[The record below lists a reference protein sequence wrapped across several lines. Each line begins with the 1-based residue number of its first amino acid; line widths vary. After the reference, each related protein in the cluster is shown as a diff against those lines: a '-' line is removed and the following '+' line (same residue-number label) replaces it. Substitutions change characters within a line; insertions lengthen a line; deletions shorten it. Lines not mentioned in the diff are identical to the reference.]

1 LLIDSYDE
9 RMEMVD
15 LQRLLRLLPVFVA
28 VAETEQVTVAAS
40 ILRMPQPTV
49 SRALG
54 ALADLIG
61 TPLVERQGRGIVL
74 TGAGRELLPYAR
86 AGLDAVAAGVA
97 AVAEDAVVGQGE
109 VPIAFQTV
117 LGETV
122 VPALIR
128 RFRERYP
135 GVRFALAQ
143 GSRQRCLDDL
153 DRGSAAVALVSSPP
167 VGPETEVIDL
177 YEEPMVLVVPRGHH
191 LAPAAR
197 VTLTELAQEDLIV
210 LKSGY
215 GLRDLIEALFADSG
229 LEPRISFEADDSH
242 TARGLVSAGLGV
254 TVVPPYAPDAE
265 TVQLR
270 IDHPEARRTIGAVA
284 RRGVVVPAVAAFL
297 DFLRGAGPV
306 IAAGSLGPY
315 ARPASPGSAQS

>member
-1 LLIDSYDE
+1 
-9 RMEMVD
+9 MELVE
-15 LQRLLRLLPVFVA
+15 LQRVLRLLPVFVT

-49 SRALG
+49 SRALST
-54 ALADLIG
+54 LAELIG

-74 TGAGRELLPYAR
+74 TAAGRELLPYAR
-86 AGLDAVAAGVA
+86 AGLDTVAAGVA
-97 AVAEDAVVGQGE
+97 MVARDQVVGQGE

-135 GVRFALAQ
+135 GVRFALTQ
-143 GSRQRCLDDL
+143 GSRQRCLEEL
-153 DRGSAAVALVSSPP
+153 ERGSSAVALVSSPP
-167 VGPETEVIDL
+167 TSADTQVIEL
-177 YEEPMVLVVPRGHH
+177 YQEPMVLVVPRGHR
-191 LAPAAR
+191 LAAATR
-197 VTLTELAQEDLIV
+197 VTVPEIAAEDLIV

-215 GLRDLIEALFADSG
+215 GLRDLIELLFADSG
-229 LEPRISFEADDSH
+229 LQPRISFEADDAH

-254 TVVPPYAPDAE
+254 TVVPSYAPDAE

-284 RRGVVVPAVAAFL
+284 RRGVLVPSVGAFL
-297 DFLRGAGPV
+297 VFLRGSGPV
-306 IAAGSLGPY
+306 ISAGALGPY
-315 ARPASPGSAQS
+315 ARPAVLGQKPDPAVSPGR

>member
-1 LLIDSYDE
+1 MD
-9 RMEMVD
+9 MAD
-15 LQRLLRLLPVFVA
+15 LQRVLRLLPVFVV

-54 ALADLIG
+54 TLAELIG
-61 TPLVERQGRGIVL
+61 TPVVERRGRGIVL
-74 TGAGRELLPYAR
+74 TAAGRALLPYAR
-86 AGLDAVAAGVA
+86 AGLDAVADGVA
-97 AVAEDAVVGQGE
+97 AVAEDGVVGQGE
-109 VPIAFQTV
+109 VAIAFQTV

-143 GSRQRCLDDL
+143 GSRRRCLDDL
-153 DRGSAAVALVSSPP
+153 DQGASAVALVSSPS
-167 VGPETEVIDL
+167 GADGEVIEL
-177 YEEPMVLVVPRGHH
+177 YEEPMVLVVPRGHP
-191 LAPAAR
+191 LSASAT
-197 VTLTELAQEDLIV
+197 VTIAELAQEDLIV

-215 GLRDLIEALFADSG
+215 GLRDLIEALFAESG
-229 LEPRISFEADDSH
+229 FEPRISFEADDSH

-254 TVVPPYAPDAE
+254 TVVPSYVADAD

-284 RRGVVVPAVAAFL
+284 RRGVTVPAVSAFL
-297 DFLRGAGPV
+297 DFLRSGGPV
-306 IAAGSLGPY
+306 IAAGALGPY
-315 ARPASPGSAQS
+315 ARPAAPSEARFTPGR

>member
-1 LLIDSYDE
+1 
-9 RMEMVD
+9 MEMVA
-15 LQRLLRLLPVFVA
+15 LQRVLRLLPIFVT

-40 ILRMPQPTV
+40 ILRVPQPTV

-54 ALADLIG
+54 TLAELIG
-61 TPLVERQGRGIVL
+61 TSLVERRGRGIVL
-74 TGAGRELLPYAR
+74 TAAGRELLPYAR
-86 AGLDAVAAGVA
+86 AGLDAVATGVA
-97 AVAEDAVVGQGE
+97 IVARDQAVGQGE

-135 GVRFALAQ
+135 GVRFALTQ
-143 GSRQRCLDDL
+143 GSRRRCLDDL
-153 DRGSAAVALVSSPP
+153 DRGASAVALVSSPP
-167 VGPETEVIDL
+167 PAPDTEVVEL
-177 YEEPMVLVVPRGHH
+177 YEEPMVLVVPRGHR
-191 LAPAAR
+191 LAGQVR
-197 VTLTELAQEDLIV
+197 VTVEEIAEEDLIV
-210 LKSGY
+210 LKSGF
-215 GLRDLIEALFADSG
+215 GLRDLIELLFADSG
-229 LEPRISFEADDSH
+229 LRPRISFEADDAH

-254 TVVPPYAPDAE
+254 TVVPSYVPDTE

-284 RRGVVVPAVAAFL
+284 RRGAFVPSVGAFL
-297 DFLRGAGPV
+297 DFLRSSGPV

-315 ARPASPGSAQS
+315 ARPAPTSLSRDR

>member
-1 LLIDSYDE
+1 MRINAYDQ
-9 RMEMVD
+9 RMEVVD
-15 LQRLLRLLPVFVA
+15 LQRVLRLLPVFVV

-54 ALADLIG
+54 ALAELIG

-74 TGAGRELLPYAR
+74 TWAGRELLPYAR
-86 AGLDAVAAGVA
+86 AGLDAVAPGWRSSPRTQ
-97 AVAEDAVVGQGE
+97 VVGQGE

-153 DRGSAAVALVSSPP
+153 DRGTSAVALVSSPP
-167 VGPETEVIDL
+167 AG
-177 YEEPMVLVVPRGHH
+177 RGGGGDR
-191 LAPAAR
+191 AVRGADGAGGAAR
-197 VTLTELAQEDLIV
+197 P
-210 LKSGY
+210 SPG
-215 GLRDLIEALFADSG
+215 R
-229 LEPRISFEADDSH
+229 RR
-242 TARGLVSAGLGV
+242 RGS
-254 TVVPPYAPDAE
+254 PSPSW
-265 TVQLR
+265 R
-270 IDHPEARRTIGAVA
+270 RRT
-284 RRGVVVPAVAAFL
+284 
-297 DFLRGAGPV
+297 
-306 IAAGSLGPY
+306 
-315 ARPASPGSAQS
+315 

>member
-1 LLIDSYDE
+1 
-9 RMEMVD
+9 MKAVD
-15 LQRLLRLLPVFVA
+15 LQRVMRLLPVFVT
-28 VAETEQVTVAAS
+28 VADTEQVTVAAS

-54 ALADLIG
+54 ALAELIG

-74 TGAGRELLPYAR
+74 TAAGRELLPYAR

-97 AVAEDAVVGQGE
+97 VVAQDRAVGQGE

-143 GSRQRCLDDL
+143 GSRQRCLDGL
-153 DRGSAAVALVSSPP
+153 DRGTSAVALVSSPP
-167 VGPETEVIDL
+167 DTADTDVIEL
-177 YEEPMVLVVPRGHH
+177 YEEPMVLVVPRGHR
-191 LAPAAR
+191 LSGALR
-197 VTLTELAQEDLIV
+197 VTIAEIAQEDLIV

-215 GLRDLIEALFADSG
+215 GLRDLIELLFADSG
-229 LEPRISFEADDSH
+229 LRPRISFEADDSH

-254 TVVPPYAPDAE
+254 TVLPSYVPDAD

-284 RRGVVVPAVAAFL
+284 RRGAYVPSVGAFL
-297 DFLRGAGPV
+297 DFLRSSGPV
-306 IAAGSLGPY
+306 VSAGALGPY
-315 ARPASPGSAQS
+315 ARPAPPGFSPGR

>member
-1 LLIDSYDE
+1 MQMIE
-9 RMEMVD
+9 
-15 LQRLLRLLPVFVA
+15 LQRVLRLLPVFVT
-28 VAETEQVTVAAS
+28 VAETEQVTVAAA

-54 ALADLIG
+54 TLAELIG
-61 TPLVERQGRGIVL
+61 TPLIERHGRGIVL
-74 TGAGRELLPYAR
+74 TAAGRELLPYAR
-86 AGLDAVAAGVA
+86 AGLDTVAAGVA
-97 AVAEDAVVGQGE
+97 AVAQDQVVGHGE

-135 GVRFALAQ
+135 GIRFALTQ
-143 GSRQRCLDDL
+143 GSRQRCLDEL
-153 DRGSAAVALVSSPP
+153 ERGTSAVALVSSPP
-167 VGPETEVIDL
+167 EAPDTEVIAL
-177 YEEPMVLVVPRGHH
+177 YEEPMVLVVPRGHR
-191 LAPAAR
+191 LAAAPQ
-197 VTLTELAQEDLIV
+197 VTVAEMAKEDLIA

-215 GLRDLIEALFADSG
+215 GLRDLIEQLYADSG
-229 LEPRISFEADDSH
+229 AQPRISFEADDAH

-254 TVVPPYAPDAE
+254 TVVPSYLPDAE

-284 RRGVVVPAVAAFL
+284 RRGVFAPSVGAFL
-297 DFLRGAGPV
+297 DFMRSSGPV
-306 IAAGSLGPY
+306 VSAGALGPY
-315 ARPASPGSAQS
+315 ARPAPVGFSPDR

>member
-1 LLIDSYDE
+1 
-9 RMEMVD
+9 MEMVD
-15 LQRLLRLLPVFVA
+15 LQRVLRLLPVFVV

-86 AGLDAVAAGVA
+86 AGIDAVAAGVA

-153 DRGSAAVALVSSPP
+153 DSGSAAVALVSSPP
-167 VGPETEVIDL
+167 AGPETEVIDL
-177 YEEPMVLVVPRGHH
+177 YEEPMVVVVPRGHH
-191 LAPAAR
+191 LAAAAR
-197 VTLTELAQEDLIV
+197 VTLAELAQEDLIV

-215 GLRDLIEALFADSG
+215 GLRDLIEVLFTDSG

-254 TVVPPYAPDAE
+254 TVVPSYVPDTE

-284 RRGVVVPAVAAFL
+284 RRGTVVPAVAAFL

-315 ARPASPGSAQS
+315 ARPASPGAPQS

>member
-1 LLIDSYDE
+1 MKLA
-9 RMEMVD
+9 D
-15 LQRLLRLLPVFVA
+15 LQRVLRLLPVFVT

-49 SRALG
+49 SRALST
-54 ALADLIG
+54 LSELIG

-74 TGAGRELLPYAR
+74 TAAGRELLPFAR
-86 AGLDAVAAGVA
+86 AGLDTVAAGVA
-97 AVAEDAVVGQGE
+97 MVAQDQLVGQGE

-128 RFRERYP
+128 RFRERHP
-135 GVRFALAQ
+135 GVRFGLTQ
-143 GSRQRCLDDL
+143 GSRKRCLSDL
-153 DRGSAAVALVSSPP
+153 DRGSSAVALVSSPP
-167 VGPETEVIDL
+167 QSADSEVIEL
-177 YEEPMVLVVPRGHH
+177 YEEPMVLVVPRGHR
-191 LAPAAR
+191 LAAATR
-197 VTLTELAQEDLIV
+197 VTVAEIAQEDLIV

-215 GLRDLIEALFADSG
+215 GLRDLIELLFADSG
-229 LEPRISFEADDSH
+229 LRPRISFEADDSH

-254 TVVPPYAPDAE
+254 TVLPSYVPDAD

-284 RRGVVVPAVAAFL
+284 RRGAYVPSVGAFL
-297 DFLRGAGPV
+297 DFLRSSGP
-306 IAAGSLGPY
+306 IISAGSLGPY
-315 ARPASPGSAQS
+315 ARPAPSVQP

>member
-1 LLIDSYDE
+1 
-9 RMEMVD
+9 MQTVD
-15 LQRLLRLLPVFVA
+15 LQRVLRLLPIFVA
-28 VAETEQVTVAAS
+28 VAETEQVTVAAA

-54 ALADLIG
+54 TLAELIG

-74 TGAGRELLPYAR
+74 TAAGRELLPYAR
-86 AGLDAVAAGVA
+86 SGLDTVAAGVA
-97 AVAEDAVVGQGE
+97 VVAQDQVVGQGE

-135 GVRFALAQ
+135 GVRFALTQ
-143 GSRQRCLDDL
+143 GSRQRCLEQL
-153 DRGSAAVALVSSPP
+153 DRGTSAVALVSSPP
-167 VGPETEVIDL
+167 GTPDTEVIPL
-177 YEEPMVLVVPRGHH
+177 YEEPMVLVVPRGHR
-191 LAPAAR
+191 LAAAPQ
-197 VTLTELAQEDLIV
+197 VTVAELAREDLIV

-215 GLRDLIEALFADSG
+215 GLRDLIEQLCADSG
-229 LEPRISFEADDSH
+229 LRPRISFEADDAH

-254 TVVPPYAPDAE
+254 TVVPSYVPDGE

-270 IDHPEARRTIGAVA
+270 IDHPDARRTIGAVA
-284 RRGVVVPAVAAFL
+284 RRGALVPSVGAFL
-297 DFLRGAGPV
+297 EYLRSSGPV
-306 IAAGSLGPY
+306 ISAGALGPY
-315 ARPASPGSAQS
+315 ARPAPTGFSPDR

>member
-1 LLIDSYDE
+1 
-9 RMEMVD
+9 MELVE
-15 LQRLLRLLPVFVA
+15 LQRVLRLLPVFVT

-49 SRALG
+49 SRALST
-54 ALADLIG
+54 LAELIG

-74 TGAGRELLPYAR
+74 TAAGRELLPYAR
-86 AGLDAVAAGVA
+86 AGLDTVAAGVA
-97 AVAEDAVVGQGE
+97 MVARDQVVGQGE

-135 GVRFALAQ
+135 GVRFALTQ
-143 GSRQRCLDDL
+143 GSRQRCLEEL
-153 DRGSAAVALVSSPP
+153 ERGSSAVALVSSPP
-167 VGPETEVIDL
+167 PSADTEVIEL
-177 YEEPMVLVVPRGHH
+177 YQEPMVLVVPHGHR
-191 LAPAAR
+191 LAAATR
-197 VTLTELAQEDLIV
+197 VTVPEIAAEDLIV

-215 GLRDLIEALFADSG
+215 GLRDLIELLFADSG
-229 LEPRISFEADDSH
+229 LQPRISFEADDAH

-254 TVVPPYAPDAE
+254 TVVPSYAPDAE

-284 RRGVVVPAVAAFL
+284 RRGVLVPSVGAFL
-297 DFLRGAGPV
+297 DFLRGSGPV
-306 IAAGSLGPY
+306 ISAGALGPY
-315 ARPASPGSAQS
+315 ARPAVLGQKPDPAVSPGR

>member
-1 LLIDSYDE
+1 
-9 RMEMVD
+9 MELVD
-15 LQRLLRLLPVFVA
+15 LQRVLRLLPVFVV

-54 ALADLIG
+54 TLADLIG
-61 TPLVERQGRGIVL
+61 TPVVERRGRGIVL
-74 TGAGRELLPYAR
+74 TGAGRALLPYAR
-86 AGLDAVAAGVA
+86 AGLDALAAGVA
-97 AVAEDAVVGQGE
+97 AVAEDGVVGQGE
-109 VPIAFQTV
+109 VAIAFQTV

-128 RFRERYP
+128 RFRERHP

-143 GSRQRCLDDL
+143 GSRRRCLDDL
-153 DRGSAAVALVSSPP
+153 DRGASAVALVSSP
-167 VGPETEVIDL
+167 GGADGEVIEL
-177 YEEPMVLVVPRGHH
+177 YEEPMVLAVPRGHH
-191 LAPAAR
+191 LAAAPR
-197 VTLTELAQEDLIV
+197 VTIAQLAQEDLIV

-215 GLRDLIEALFADSG
+215 GLRDLIEALFAKSG

-254 TVVPPYAPDAE
+254 TVVPSYAADAD

-270 IDHPEARRTIGAVA
+270 IDHPQARRTIGAVA
-284 RRGVVVPAVAAFL
+284 RRGVAVPAVAAFL
-297 DFLRGAGPV
+297 DFLRTGGPV
-306 IAAGSLGPY
+306 IAAGALGPY
-315 ARPASPGSAQS
+315 ARPASLAQGGFSPGR

>member
-1 LLIDSYDE
+1 
-9 RMEMVD
+9 METED
-15 LQRLLRLLPVFVA
+15 LQRVLRLLPVFVT
-28 VAETEQVTVAAS
+28 VAETEQVTVAAA

-54 ALADLIG
+54 TLAELVGTALI
-61 TPLVERQGRGIVL
+61 ERQGRGIVL
-74 TGAGRELLPYAR
+74 TAAGRELLPYAR
-86 AGLDAVAAGVA
+86 AGLDAVSSGVA
-97 AVAEDAVVGQGE
+97 AVAQDRAVGQGE

-135 GVRFALAQ
+135 GVRFALTQ
-143 GSRQRCLDDL
+143 GSRRRCLEEL
-153 DRGSAAVALVSSPP
+153 DRGTSAVALVSSPP
-167 VGPETEVIDL
+167 HSVEVDVIAL
-177 YEEPMVLVVPRGHH
+177 YEEPMVLVVPRGHR
-191 LAPAAR
+191 LAGALQVSVADIA
-197 VTLTELAQEDLIV
+197 EEELIV

-215 GLRDLIEALFADSG
+215 GLRDLIELLFARSPSG
-229 LEPRISFEADDSH
+229 PRISFEADDAH

-254 TVVPPYAPDAE
+254 TVVPPYVPDAE

-284 RRGVVVPAVAAFL
+284 RRGVFVPSVGAFL
-297 DFLRGAGPV
+297 DFLRSVGPV
-306 IAAGSLGPY
+306 LSAGALGPY
-315 ARPASPGSAQS
+315 ARPALTGRDSAR

>member
-1 LLIDSYDE
+1 
-9 RMEMVD
+9 MVD
-15 LQRLLRLLPVFVA
+15 LQRVLRLLPVFVV

-54 ALADLIG
+54 TLADLIG
-61 TPLVERQGRGIVL
+61 TPLVERQGRGITL

-97 AVAEDAVVGQGE
+97 AVAQDGVVGQGE
-109 VPIAFQTV
+109 VAIAFQTV

-135 GVRFALAQ
+135 GVRFALTQ

-153 DRGSAAVALVSSPP
+153 ERGTSAVALVSSPA
-167 VGPETEVIDL
+167 GAAGEVIEL

-191 LAPAAR
+191 LATAPR
-197 VTLTELAQEDLIV
+197 VTLAELAREELIV

-215 GLRDLIEALFADSG
+215 GLRDLIETLFADSG

-254 TVVPPYAPDAE
+254 TVVPSYVPDAD

-270 IDHPEARRTIGAVA
+270 IDHPGARRTIGAVS
-284 RRGVVVPAVAAFL
+284 RRGVAVPAVAAFL
-297 DFLRGAGPV
+297 DFLRSGGPV
-306 IAAGSLGPY
+306 IAAGALGPY
-315 ARPASPGSAQS
+315 ARPASADAVHR

>member
-1 LLIDSYDE
+1 
-9 RMEMVD
+9 MVA
-15 LQRLLRLLPVFVA
+15 LQRVLRLLPIFVT

-40 ILRMPQPTV
+40 ILRVPQPTV

-54 ALADLIG
+54 TLAELIG
-61 TPLVERQGRGIVL
+61 TSLVERRGRGIVL
-74 TGAGRELLPYAR
+74 TAAGRELLPYAR
-86 AGLDAVAAGVA
+86 AGLDAVATGVA
-97 AVAEDAVVGQGE
+97 IVARDQAVGQGE

-135 GVRFALAQ
+135 GVRFALTQ
-143 GSRQRCLDDL
+143 GSRRRCLDDL
-153 DRGSAAVALVSSPP
+153 DRGTSAVALVSSPP
-167 VGPETEVIDL
+167 PAPDTEVVEL
-177 YEEPMVLVVPRGHH
+177 YEEPMVLVVPRGHR
-191 LAPAAR
+191 LAGQVR
-197 VTLTELAQEDLIV
+197 VTVEEIAEEDLIV
-210 LKSGY
+210 LKSGF
-215 GLRDLIEALFADSG
+215 GLRDLIELLFADSG
-229 LEPRISFEADDSH
+229 LRPRISFEADDAH

-254 TVVPPYAPDAE
+254 TVVPSYVPDTE

-284 RRGVVVPAVAAFL
+284 RRGAFVPSVGAFL
-297 DFLRGAGPV
+297 DFLRSSGPV

-315 ARPASPGSAQS
+315 ARPAPTSLSRDR

>member
-1 LLIDSYDE
+1 MD
-9 RMEMVD
+9 MGD
-15 LQRLLRLLPVFVA
+15 LQRVLRLLPVFVV

-54 ALADLIG
+54 TLADLIG
-61 TPLVERQGRGIVL
+61 TPLVERHGRGIVL

-97 AVAEDAVVGQGE
+97 AVARDGVVGQGE
-109 VPIAFQTV
+109 VAIAFQTV

-135 GVRFALAQ
+135 GVRFALTQ
-143 GSRQRCLDDL
+143 GSRRRCLDDL
-153 DRGSAAVALVSSPP
+153 ERGTSAVALVSSPT
-167 VGPETEVIDL
+167 GAEGEVIEL

-191 LAPAAR
+191 LASAPR
-197 VTLTELAQEDLIV
+197 VTLTELAGEDLIV

-215 GLRDLIEALFADSG
+215 GLRDLIETLFADSG
-229 LEPRISFEADDSH
+229 LEPRISFEADDAH

-254 TVVPPYAPDAE
+254 TVVPSYVPDGD
-265 TVQLR
+265 TVQVR
-270 IDHPEARRTIGAVA
+270 IDHPGARRTIGAVA
-284 RRGVVVPAVAAFL
+284 RRGVVVPAVTAFL
-297 DFLRGAGPV
+297 DFLRSGRPV
-306 IAAGSLGPY
+306 IAAGALGPY
-315 ARPASPGSAQS
+315 ARPASNDRVGLSPDR